1 MSAPV
6 LVWIDGQEAPSR
18 AALQAVRA
26 ARSLAQDRGAELV
39 GVAGE
44 ATVGAAAAYVDRL
57 RSVSVPSDNQEHL
70 LRALQAAADA
80 TGAGVVVMAAT
91 RTAQAIAPRL
101 AVRLDA
107 AYLEDVTALAT
118 GDDGRVR
125 ARRLTQLQRV
135 SEDLVATRERA
146 VTTVKIGA
154 FEPAEAGGVAAVEPL
169 EVAWDAADARVE
181 VIERGGSQ
189 GAKASLEE
197 APVVVAGG
205 RGLGSPEAFERLVQ
219 PLADR
224 LGGAVGATRAAV
236 DAGWRPYEEQIGQTG
251 KTVAPELYLALGIS
265 GAVQH
270 LSGMNRSRTIVAV
283 DRDPDAP
290 IFKHCDVGIVGDVHE
305 VVPAL
310 LAALGDGDG

>member
-6 LVWIDGQEAPSR
+6 LVWIDGHEAPSR

-26 ARSLAQDRGAELV
+26 ARGLAQAQGGELI
-39 GVAGE
+39 GVAAE
-44 ATVGAAAAYVDRL
+44 ATASAAAPYADRVL
-57 RSVSVPSDNQEHL
+57 SVALPSGNQAHR

-91 RTAQAIAPRL
+91 RTAQAVAPRL
-101 AVRLDA
+101 AIRLGA
-107 AYLEDVTALAT
+107 AFLEDVTALSA

-135 SEDLVATRERA
+135 SETLVASHDRA
-146 VTTVKIGA
+146 VATVKIGA
-154 FEPAEAGGVAAVEPL
+154 YEPAEGSGAAAVEAL
-169 EVAWDAADARVE
+169 EVGWDPADARVE
-181 VIERGGSQ
+181 VIDGGGVQ

-205 RGLGSPEAFERLVQ
+205 RGVGSPEAFEQLIL
-219 PLADR
+219 PLAER

-251 KTVAPELYLALGIS
+251 KTVAPELYVALGIS

-310 LAALGDGDG
+310 LEALGDGD